1 MISTRLAAEE
11 FVNDVLAETSIVLI
25 AQRGRITG
33 SGDNRCIGEVTH
45 DAGEEARTYARDS
58 QE

>member
-1 MISTRLAAEE
+1 MISTHLAAEE
-11 FVNDVLAETSIVLI
+11 VVIDVLAETSIVLI

-33 SGDNRCIGEVTH
+33 SGDNKRIGEGTH
-45 DAGEEARTYARDS
+45 DAGEEARSYARDS